1 MRCHHTSLHP
11 HHQNHQKLQQIF
23 VISPP
28 LSFPGHH
35 FSRLLFQRRHGLL
48 HGLPNSWCLAQTL
61 GWSLS
66 WGKLHHLRKL
76 MAQNVGNIVRGRIF
90 WGSILPSN
98 LASCL
103 VISSMFVGPMVEMI
117 RLLAK
122 LSFPFQPRLETCQDL
137 LPLFGGGS
145 TAQTLNKGLGFP
157 MDSWI
162 SLHCDFVPSAT
173 PFARKWVKI
182 KTLTTT

>member
-1 MRCHHTSLHP
+1 MP
-11 HHQNHQKLQQIF
+11 
-23 VISPP
+23 
-28 LSFPGHH
+28 
-35 FSRLLFQRRHGLL
+35 
-48 HGLPNSWCLAQTL
+48 
-61 GWSLS
+61 
-66 WGKLHHLRKL
+66 
-76 MAQNVGNIVRGRIF
+76 QNVQGNIVGRIF

-162 SLHCDFVPSAT
+162 SLHCDFVPDAT

-182 KTLTTT
+182 FSHKKTLTTT